1 MQVAL
6 TDFAKSELR
15 NIYNY
20 YSEAATAEIA
30 AKIIARILDDIEL
43 LEKYPQAGA
52 NEQQLAELGR
62 EHKNIISGNYKII
75 FRSHKTTV
83 YITDIFDCRQ
93 DPKKIPERN
102 R

>member
-20 YSEAATAEIA
+20 YSEAATPQIA

-75 FRSHKTTV
+75 FRIYKTTV